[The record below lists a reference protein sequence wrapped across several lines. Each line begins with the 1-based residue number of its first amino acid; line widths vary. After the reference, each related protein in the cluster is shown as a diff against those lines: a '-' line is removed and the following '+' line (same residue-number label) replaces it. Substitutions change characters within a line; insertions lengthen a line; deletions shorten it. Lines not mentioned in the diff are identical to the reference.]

1 MKRILVP
8 TNFTKIAR
16 RGLDAAVR
24 IAKKHNAEI
33 YLVHFFPASTDSF
46 TVTGDT
52 SLHQGMTEAD
62 RYKAEIIRSSNRRM
76 NEMIDSYSEE
86 GIKIVPLLNENGFR
100 AGIEHVCE
108 NYEIDMIVMG
118 SSAERTFVEKFKG
131 NHAERAVEYGH
142 CPVLIVK
149 ENLPD
154 KKFQRIMLTYDLNNH
169 DREVIMK
176 AKDFADSFGMEI
188 YLIHIYDNPDKSEKE
203 MEEKLQRFAHDHDL
217 KNCRIVSY
225 YHKDTAKGI
234 ALAAKELKVD
244 TIVLLS
250 NHHNY
255 LSRFFLSTTT
265 EEVLE
270 DASQYI
276 MAVPNVIHQ

>member
-8 TNFTKIAR
+8 TNFTKISR
-16 RGLDAAVR
+16 IGLEAALRV
-24 IAKKHNAEI
+24 AKKHNAEL
-33 YLVHFFPASTDSF
+33 YLVHFFQASGDSF
-46 TVTGDT
+46 SVSGDT
-52 SLHQGMTEAD
+52 SIHQGVSESD
-62 RYKAEIIRSSNRRM
+62 LFKAELIRASNKRM
-76 NEMIDSYSEE
+76 NRIVDEYASE
-86 GIKIVPLLNENGFR
+86 GVRIIPLLNENGFR
-100 AGIEHVCE
+100 AGIEHICE
-108 NYEIDMIVMG
+108 RYEIDMIVMG

-149 ENLPD
+149 ENLPE
-154 KKFQRIMLTYDLNNH
+154 KKFQRIMLTYDLKNH
-169 DREVIMK
+169 DKEVIHK
-176 AKDFADSFGMEI
+176 AKEFADSFGMEI
-188 YLIHIYDNPDKSEKE
+188 YLIHIYDDPAKSEKE
-203 MEEKLQRFAHDHDL
+203 MEARLKSFADEHEL
-217 KNCRIVSY
+217 TNCRIVSY

-234 ALAAKELKVD
+234 ALAAKELQID

-270 DASQYI
+270 DANQYI
-276 MAVPNVIHQ
+276 MAVPNVIHE